1 MFAPTDDTVHT
12 NDIVVF
18 ITNLSSGYEVKSL
31 AQRVHANLV
40 QGHAHTNDI
49 VWFHYKPILGIQ
61 NKVACTTC
69 SRKFGAGARPCY
81 FSEQNLT
88 SLPSSIMF
96 VVLTAHILPHIEQV
110 CLSAGGVCSKNLL
123 AFSPSS
129 AISNISS
136 QSIL

>member
-69 SRKFGAGARPCY
+69 SCEFGAGGTPLLLLRAELDLFALEYHVCCSY
-81 FSEQNLT
+81 CTHLA
-88 SLPSSIMF
+88 
-96 VVLTAHILPHIEQV
+96 AH
-110 CLSAGGVCSKNLL
+110 
-123 AFSPSS
+123 
-129 AISNISS
+129 
-136 QSIL
+136 